1 MRFPI
6 DPALGKLTDDWAA
19 EAQVYRLGA
28 GETAVT
34 SQTREFCVD
43 EHEWDEILSSL
54 QVNTM

>member
-54 QVNTM
+54 QVNM